1 MSTKNNGQ
9 SGSDLTYTERAGK
22 MALKARTAAALAGEK
37 LYRRAEATLQN
48 ANIKSINLLREAGEK
63 FNDASGR
70 NQLFFNLEGLE
81 FCRKSLIPLLKTGM
95 TVKEIQMC
103 CHIAARVKKPIE
115 TVAELHAI
123 KAELQMSLRVI
134 GLMDQPHHEGQSL
147 IERNLFCTITTAARK
162 FELLLEDLE
171 KERPMDKWDADA
183 LEEFLESAQPVKK
196 RIEQA
201 EKMLG
206 GKTR

>member
-1 MSTKNNGQ
+1 MNNE
-9 SGSDLTYTERAGK
+9 LTYTERAGK
-22 MALKARTAAALAGEK
+22 MALKARTTAALSGEK

-70 NQLFFNLEGLE
+70 NQLLFNLEGLE

-147 IERNLFCTITTAARK
+147 IERNLFCTITRAARN
-162 FELLLEDLE
+162 FELLMEDLQKQKPLTDWDE
-171 KERPMDKWDADA
+171 ETREELKEDLKPIIDIYQK
-183 LEEFLESAQPVKK
+183 L
-196 RIEQA
+196 
-201 EKMLG
+201 
-206 GKTR
+206 